1 MNKKIFNPQEWLQP
15 APNHSTA
22 VPSRTPSDDIET
34 ITSRI
39 ETSAIDIAPT
49 YAQWRD
55 LGFALSDHLGEAGR
69 SYYHRI
75 SRFHPDY
82 TQENTDSQYD
92 RCVRA
97 HGSGITIKTFFQL
110 AKEAG
115 IQVSTRPDIIRLSK
129 LSTSSPDKV
138 DKPDNVIMP
147 EKEEDLPTFS
157 DKVHDHLPEYLKKIV
172 AVADNDKDADI
183 LLLDSLTALSA
194 CLTKIIGIYDKRTI
208 HPNLFTFITARA
220 SAGKGRLTLC
230 RNLIDPIHEEL
241 RQLNEAER
249 EEYKSKLN
257 EYNAS

>member
-1 MNKKIFNPQEWLQP
+1 MNKKIFNPQEWLQSV
-15 APNHSTA
+15 PNHSTT

-34 ITSRI
+34 VTSRI
-39 ETSAIDIAPT
+39 ETASIDIAPT

-55 LGFALSDHLGEAGR
+55 LGFALSDQLGEAGR

-82 TQENTDSQYD
+82 TPEETDSQYD
-92 RCVRA
+92 RCLRA
-97 HGSGITIKTFFQL
+97 HGAGISIKTFFQL

-129 LSTSSPDKV
+129 LSTSSPDKL

-157 DKVHDHLPEYLKKIV
+157 DKIRDHLPEYLKKIV

-183 LLLDSLTALSA
+183 LLLGSLTALSA
-194 CLTKIIGIYDKRTI
+194 SCSSLQTPPPQLRI
-208 HPNLFTFITARA
+208 
-220 SAGKGRLTLC
+220 RL
-230 RNLIDPIHEEL
+230 
-241 RQLNEAER
+241 
-249 EEYKSKLN
+249 
-257 EYNAS
+257 